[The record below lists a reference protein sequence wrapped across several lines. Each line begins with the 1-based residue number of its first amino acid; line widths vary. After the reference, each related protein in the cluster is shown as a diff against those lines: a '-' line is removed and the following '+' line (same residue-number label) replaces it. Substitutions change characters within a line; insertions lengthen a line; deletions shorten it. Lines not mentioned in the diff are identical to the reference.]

1 MEAILFLLLIYGGWY
16 LFWQIIGQGSKAV
29 GAAAK
34 TITSGGSFADNFSNK
49 FQFKIEEL
57 KENPDLKMYGVF
69 GKGNPEVYTTNS
81 VAFIFKLF
89 DKETGYPVL
98 STFEEASESGSR
110 VFEHYV
116 PIGNIADQYYPDWA
130 RLSFLVPDA
139 LIGPHRGTRKL
150 ELLCYVWEEANRPSF
165 QNGYLP
171 EGSDFRGGINIFKHE
186 FDFFLSS
193 SGYLEIDEDRLK
205 VQEVSIKLAI
215 SIALADGS
223 LDVSEGNEIKKWIKG
238 IVNSS
243 LDSKKEEI
251 KERLNNALE
260 EGFQEAKENELDIKK
275 LCFEIKEIGDKAD
288 KYELLELC
296 LDVMAADGE
305 ADTNE
310 LKEISEISSMIGV
323 DYDEVTKLKD
333 QRLIKLDPEA
343 LSDSGLEEILGIDP
357 EWDNETTKKH
367 LVQLFNKYN
376 GRLTQV
382 SEGPE
387 RENAQTMIDKI
398 AEARKKYS

>member
-171 EGSDFRGGINIFKHE
+171 EESDFRGGINIFKHE

>member
-1 MEAILFLLLIYGGWY
+1 MEAILIGLLIYGGWY

-57 KENPDLKMYGVF
+57 QENPDLKMYGVF
-69 GKGNPEVYTTNS
+69 GKGSPEVHTTNS

-150 ELLCYVWEEANRPSF
+150 ELRCFVWEEANRPSF
-165 QNGYLP
+165 QNGHLP
-171 EGSDFRGGINIFKHE
+171 EESDFRGGINVFKHE
-186 FDFFLSS
+186 FDFFLGS

-223 LDVSEGNEIKKWIKG
+223 LDVSEGNEIKKWIKE
-238 IVNSS
+238 IVDSS

-251 KERLNNALE
+251 KDRLNDALE
-260 EGFQEAKENELDIKK
+260 KGFIEAKENNIDLKK
-275 LCFEIKEIGDKAD
+275 LCSEIKDIGDKAD
-288 KYELLELC
+288 KYDLLELC

-305 ADTNE
+305 ADSNE
-310 LKEISEISSMIGV
+310 LKEISEISRMIGV
-323 DYDEVTKLKD
+323 DYDEVNKMKD

-357 EWDNETTKKH
+357 EWDKETTKKH
-367 LVQLFNKYN
+367 LIQLFNKYN
-376 GRLTQV
+376 ARLNQV
-382 SEGPE
+382 AEGPE

>member
-1 MEAILFLLLIYGGWY
+1 MEAILVGLLIYGGWY

-171 EGSDFRGGINIFKHE
+171 EESDFRGGINIFKHE

-223 LDVSEGNEIKKWIKG
+223 LDASEGNEIKKWIKG

>member
-1 MEAILFLLLIYGGWY
+1 MEAILFGLLIYGGWY
-16 LFWQIIGQGSKAV
+16 LFWQVIGQGSKAV

-57 KENPDLKMYGVF
+57 KENPDLNMYGVF
-69 GKGNPEVYTTNS
+69 GKGSPEVQTTNS

-98 STFEEASESGSR
+98 STFEETSESGSR

-116 PIGNIADQYYPDWA
+116 RIGNIADQYYPDWA
-130 RLSFLVPDA
+130 RLSFLVPDT
-139 LIGPHRGTRKL
+139 LIGPHKGTRKL

-171 EGSDFRGGINIFKHE
+171 EGSDFRGGINIIKHE

-193 SGYLEIDEDRLK
+193 AGYLEIDEERLK

-238 IVNSS
+238 IVDSS

-251 KERLNNALE
+251 KDRLNYALE
-260 EGFQEAKENELDIKK
+260 KGFIEAKENKIDLKK
-275 LCFEIKEIGDKAD
+275 LCSEIKDIGDKAD
-288 KYELLELC
+288 KYDLLELC

-305 ADTNE
+305 ADKNE

-323 DYDEVTKLKD
+323 DYDEVNKLKD

-357 EWDNETTKKH
+357 EWDKETTKKH
-367 LVQLFNKYN
+367 LIQLFNKYN
-376 GRLTQV
+376 ARLTQV

-387 RENAQTMIDKI
+387 RENAQTMINKI